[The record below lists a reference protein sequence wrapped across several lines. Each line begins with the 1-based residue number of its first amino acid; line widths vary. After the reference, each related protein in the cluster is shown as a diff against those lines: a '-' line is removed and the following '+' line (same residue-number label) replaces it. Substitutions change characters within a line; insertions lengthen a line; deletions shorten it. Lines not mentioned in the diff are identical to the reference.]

1 MTELELR
8 SWLAQAPPG
17 TLVPAEA
24 LAQTLASS
32 SPAGVSNTAPA
43 ATSWRE
49 RLWLVP
55 ADTRI
60 GVVEVLEAIGRTR
73 SWLYRHTGPNSP
85 GSRIPHR
92 KLDGELVFL
101 AGEVRQWLTE
111 TERIVIRGRTAN
123 LEVPRARPRLR
134 D

>member
-8 SWLAQAPPG
+8 EWLAGAPPG
-17 TLVPAEA
+17 TLVPAGVLAQA
-24 LAQTLASS
+24 LASGWSADRS
-32 SPAGVSNTAPA
+32 SPGTQESP
-43 ATSWRE
+43 SWRE

-55 ADTRI
+55 PDTRL
-60 GVVEVLEAIGRTR
+60 GAAELLDAIGRTR

-101 AGEVRQWLTE
+101 AGEVRQWLQDTE
-111 TERIVIRGRTAN
+111 QVVVRGRPSTTE
-123 LEVPRARPRLR
+123 LTLGRKAR
-134 D
+134 